1 MAVVAIPHADGTHG
15 SRPGRAGPRALADEG
30 SERYP
35 LPIDRSFPMPRIRHD
50 VSTLEPRSLAAA
62 LLFPLAISCVSGKP
76 PEAPAAVPAVA
87 QAPAAAI
94 PAEHQH
100 MPGMAM
106 PTIPKGALYT
116 AADVHFMQGMIAHH
130 GQAIHMSRLAASR
143 GANARLVK
151 FANKIDQSQEAEIR
165 LMQEWLR
172 ANNQTAPEAESW
184 RTMMMPGMLTTA
196 ELDQLDK
203 ARGVEFEKL
212 FLTLMIRHHEGALRM
227 VADLLATPRAAQ
239 DVDVSVFANDV
250 EVVQTA
256 EIGVMRQMLAD
267 Y

>member
-1 MAVVAIPHADGTHG
+1 M
-15 SRPGRAGPRALADEG
+15 PGIAGRALADDG

-35 LPIDRSFPMPRIRHD
+35 LRLDRSLSTPRIRHH
-50 VSTLEPRSLAAA
+50 VSTLETRALAAS
-62 LLFPLAISCVSGKP
+62 LLFPLAIGCVSGKP
-76 PEAPAAVPAVA
+76 PEAPEAPAAVPAA
-87 QAPAAAI
+87 PQAPTAAM
-94 PAEHQH
+94 PAEHHH

-106 PTIPKGALYT
+106 APTIPKGALYT

-172 ANNQTAPEAESW
+172 ANNQSAPEAESW